1 MHSGVSF
8 YSNDKGCAHHLSPY
22 SLHHPTALLSPRV
35 IQALNKLGRDP
46 QAALRKHQGD
56 PAMGAVLAALS
67 GLLGDHFE
75 ALGKEQPEEQEQEQ
89 EPRGKIED
97 VTDRDPAALARERAE
112 QAAADEVGLG
122 RVSSLS
128 QSTTETDKNFMSH
141 YPRMYLH
148 RS

>member
-1 MHSGVSF
+1 M
-8 YSNDKGCAHHLSPY
+8 
-22 SLHHPTALLSPRV
+22 
-35 IQALNKLGRDP
+35 IQALDELGRDP

-56 PAMGAVLAALS
+56 PAVGAVLAALS

-75 ALGKEQPEEQEQEQ
+75 ALSKEQPEEQEQEQ

-128 QSTTETDKNFMSH
+128 QSTTETDKNYMSH
-141 YPRMYLH
+141 YPHMDLH